1 MRAREVVRRYLSR
14 VIGSELSSMCERSFS
29 GGCCI
34 DGLGCVEVNW
44 WVGGSWIVRV
54 GAHEFRSRGGSVVKL
69 AAGEADPVWGAA
81 ALPPTLT

>member
-34 DGLGCVEVNW
+34 DGLGCVESKL
-44 WVGGSWIVRV
+44 VGGW
-54 GAHEFRSRGGSVVKL
+54 KL
-69 AAGEADPVWGAA
+69 DC
-81 ALPPTLT
+81 